1 MIYVRYLVFIF
12 FISGEH
18 LFIYH
23 VFMKIE
29 IFTDEAPNEVSRELW
44 LTCNCFLLL
53 SHTSVLFLFLF
64 VIYSH
69 TSGFCYCFVGREI
82 HVTIYLFLGLVN
94 RIETLLREYLYISF
108 VRVFS
113 MYFTS
118 PPVMLLFC
126 L

>member
-1 MIYVRYLVFIF
+1 MMTVYDSSWKNKLSFHQNIEVYVFIFAVHIMIYVRYLVFIF

-69 TSGFCYCFVGREI
+69 TSGFCYCFVGERDTRDHFI
-82 HVTIYLFLGLVN
+82 CFWGL
-94 RIETLLREYLYISF
+94 
-108 VRVFS
+108 
-113 MYFTS
+113 
-118 PPVMLLFC
+118 
-126 L
+126 